1 MTKASPI
8 DILMDLNATICSPSF
23 DWGNSLNPIIR
34 GVIIE
39 GFKFTLACSGIPFQ
53 MSVSVYDADNYLI
66 DLPRKDC
73 TLIREW
79 VKENIV
85 PKTLNQN

>member
-1 MTKASPI
+1 MTKVSPT
-8 DILMDLNATICSPSF
+8 DILMDINASICSPSF
-23 DWGNSLNPIIR
+23 EWGKAITPIIR

-39 GFKFTLACSGIPFQ
+39 GFKYSLACSGIPFQ
-53 MSVSVYDADNYLI
+53 ISVSIYDSDSYLI
-66 DLPRKDC
+66 DLSERDY

-85 PKTLNQN
+85 PKTLNHN